1 MRKLWLAIPLFLLAG
16 CAGAH
21 FKESQIIEADSVEEI
36 QVCQLLKT
44 FTGPGGYR
52 MWGTP
57 YLGNF
62 KNEVLEKA
70 KIMGATHILSR
81 TGDMGIAYI
90 NVINVYRCPP
100 VLDKAKEEE
109 REE

>member
-1 MRKLWLAIPLFLLAG
+1 MRKLWLAITLLLLAG
-16 CAGAH
+16 CAGTA
-21 FKESQIIEADSVEEI
+21 FKESKIIEASNAEEV
-36 QVCQLLKT
+36 QDCQLLKT

-70 KIMGATHILSR
+70 EKMGATHILWR
-81 TGDMGIAYI
+81 TRDRGIAYI
-90 NVINVYRCPP
+90 NVINVYRCPA
-100 VLDKAKEEE
+100 VLDQVKEEE

>member
-1 MRKLWLAIPLFLLAG
+1 MRKLCLAIPVLLLAG
-16 CAGAH
+16 CAGMPY
-21 FKESQIIEADSVEEI
+21 KESQIIEAGSAKDV
-36 QVCQLLKT
+36 QDCQLLKT
-44 FTGPGGYR
+44 FAGPGGYR

-70 KIMGATHILSR
+70 KKMGATHILWR
-81 TGDMGIAYI
+81 TRDRGIAYI

-100 VLDKAKEEE
+100 VLNKVKEEE